1 MTRLEV
7 NRRELM
13 QLGLSAGVTVVGGS
27 MLLRARAAHAAD
39 GEVVAAV
46 FPGSWEDSFQNIVAP
61 ALKEASDVDLI
72 LSPALAS
79 DQLGKMMASPGS
91 PPYDAL
97 LMSPGQTAIAIEN
110 DLIERVDPARIA
122 HWADLADPSF
132 QNEWGPAITVQLDG
146 LAYNPEKVRAPKGY
160 GDLFSDDFK
169 GRVALTGFKSNSA
182 VMAWIQ
188 TAKAFGGSEQNLDPL
203 WPKLKDYLPNV
214 GAIANDMNHQQS
226 LFQQGEIDVMI
237 ASTGNVA
244 RLKGLGVP
252 IEFVV
257 PEEGAPAT
265 PVSLHLTKGAQ
276 NPEGVYAY
284 MSTVLSPKV
293 QAALQKPPLE
303 NFPTNK
309 TVALSD
315 AVAKYMTRDRV
326 GSFVYLDWDNINKR
340 RGEWTTKFDE
350 VVRQ

>member
-1 MTRLEV
+1 MAGMEI
-7 NRRELM
+7 NRRELFR
-13 QLGLSAGVTVVGGS
+13 LGLLAGAGSIAGSALVN
-27 MLLRARAAHAAD
+27 AAVAAAS
-39 GEVVAAV
+39 EVVAAV
-46 FPGSWEDSFQNIVAP
+46 FPGSWEDAFSKVVTP
-61 ALKEASDVDLI
+61 ALLEAGSDLI

-110 DLIERVDPARIA
+110 GLIEKVDPSQISN
-122 HWADLADPSF
+122 WGELSDPSF
-132 QNEWGPAITVQLDG
+132 QDDWGPAVTVQLDG
-146 LAYNPEKVRAPKGY
+146 LAYNPDKVRAPKGY
-160 GDLFSDDFK
+160 GDLFSPDFYGK
-169 GRVALTGFKSNSA
+169 VAFTGFKSNSA

-203 WPKLKDYLPNV
+203 WPKLKEYLVNV

-226 LFQQGEIDVMI
+226 LFQQGEISVMI

-244 RLKGLGVP
+244 RLKSLGVP

-265 PVSLHLTKGAQ
+265 PVNIHLSKGAKD
-276 NPEGVYAY
+276 PAAVYAY
-284 MSTVLSPKV
+284 MNTVISAKV
-293 QAALQKPPLE
+293 QDALQAPPLS

-309 TVALSD
+309 QVTLSAD
-315 AVAKYMTRDRV
+315 VAKYMTREQLA
-326 GSFVYLDWDNINKR
+326 SFVYLDWKNINEK
-340 RGEWTTKFDE
+340 RGEWTAKFDE